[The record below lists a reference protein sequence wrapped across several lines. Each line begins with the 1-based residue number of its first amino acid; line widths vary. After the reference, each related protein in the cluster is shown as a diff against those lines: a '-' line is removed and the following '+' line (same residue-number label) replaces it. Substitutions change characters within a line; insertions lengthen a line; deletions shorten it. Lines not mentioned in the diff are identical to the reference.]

1 MYISKETHE
10 QIQLS
15 LLNVLSHAEIKIYEE
30 EYAFE
35 EFAEKNFS
43 LKAKSEALA
52 IVRDGEVWSQL
63 VPSKD
68 LAQERFKIFKFYFK
82 EALDNSGFIGWLAT
96 RLKDKI
102 GTGVFVIC
110 GQNNGRGGIY
120 DYWGCPIDVAQSVME
135 EIQNLVGEYH
145 RSIKN
150 VGERL

>member
-1 MYISKETHE
+1 MYISKETHK
-10 QIQLS
+10 QIQLR
-15 LLNVLSHAEIKIYEE
+15 LLNVLFHAEIEIYEE

-35 EFAEKNFS
+35 EFAEKNFP

-68 LAQERFKIFKFYFK
+68 LGQERFKIFKFYFK

-120 DYWGCPIDVAQSVME
+120 DYWGCPIDVAQSVIE
-135 EIQNLVGEYH
+135 EIQNLVVEYH

-150 VGERL
+150 IGGRL

>member
-120 DYWGCPIDVAQSVME
+120 GYWGCPIDVAQSVME

-150 VGERL
+150 IGERL

>member
-10 QIQLS
+10 QIQLR

-63 VPSKD
+63 VPSKN
-68 LAQERFKIFKFYFK
+68 LTQERFKVFKFYFK
-82 EALDNSGFIGWLAT
+82 EGLDNSGFIGWLAT

-102 GTGVFVIC
+102 GTGVFIIC

-120 DYWGCPIDVAQSVME
+120 DYWGCPIDIAQSVIE

>member
-150 VGERL
+150 IGERL